1 MNTPAPMTPAAPV
14 ELRHSGVG
22 ISSFVCGL
30 FALIATFVTLGW
42 AGMVHAQSGGAGIDE
57 KSPLAVMIGLA
68 LFAEIFL
75 GVIAVALGIGSLFQ
89 NRKKVFGVLGLLFG
103 LAQVAG
109 TAGIIAFGMSM
120 QQ

>member
-1 MNTPAPMTPAAPV
+1 MNTPAPAVTAPT
-14 ELRHSGVG
+14 ELKHSGVG

-30 FALIATFVTLGW
+30 VALITTFITLGW
-42 AGMVHAQSGGAGIDE
+42 AGMAHVQSGGAGIDE

-68 LFAEIFL
+68 LFAEIFV
-75 GVIAVALGIGSLFQ
+75 GMIAIALGLGSLFQ

-103 LAQVAG
+103 LAQVLG
-109 TAGIIAFGMSM
+109 TVGIIAFGMSM